1 MYLTLQYLNI
11 RQIFAD
17 LMAKTESN
25 AKVVED
31 FNITLST
38 MNKSSRWKINK
49 DILDL
54 RYTSEKRI

>member
-1 MYLTLQYLNI
+1 
-11 RQIFAD
+11 
-17 LMAKTESN
+17 MAKTESN